1 MVILNSRI
9 WASPQMGRWLAM
21 HGYRTKRIERQGDQM
36 IRLSL
41 LTTREA
47 HEVWHGGAAVS

>member
-9 WASPQMGRWLAM
+9 WASPQMGRWLAA

-47 HEVWHGGAAVS
+47 HEVWYGGASAS